1 MSITPNSAGD
11 ERCAVQ
17 IRGISKRFGQMA
29 ALDSVSL
36 DIREGEYFSLL
47 GPSGCGKTT
56 LLRIIAGLELADQG
70 ELLLC
75 GEPAGLIPAH
85 RRPVNTVFQN
95 YALFP
100 NMSVRQ
106 NVAFGLRMK
115 KVGKT
120 QIDERVSKVAEMV
133 RIADLLDRMPER
145 LSGGQKQRV
154 ALARAVVN
162 EPKVLLL
169 DEPLAALDLSLRK
182 QLQEEL
188 RNLQRRVGIS
198 FIHVTHDQTEAFALS
213 DRLALMNRGRIEQV
227 GSPSDLYHLPRTRF
241 AASFLGACNI
251 LQGRV
256 RSQVGGKDFVETS
269 LGALRVQSQGG
280 EALRIG
286 ESVCLGVRPE
296 SVALSPG
303 PEIENTFE
311 GQVQELVFSG
321 SETRVTL
328 LSGSTSLQSV
338 LPSPHALS
346 IKLSIGTTVEFA
358 ISPAAVRV
366 LQT

>member
-1 MSITPNSAGD
+1 MTSEATGEHRN
-11 ERCAVQ
+11 AVQ
-17 IRGISKRFGQMA
+17 LKGLCKRYGEVA

-36 DIREGEYFSLL
+36 TIREGEYFSLL

-56 LLRIIAGLELADQG
+56 LLRIIAGLEVADDG
-70 ELLLC
+70 ELFLC
-75 GEPAGLIPAH
+75 GELSGLTPAH
-85 RRPVNTVFQN
+85 CRPVNTVFQN

-100 NMSVRQ
+100 HMTVRQ

-120 QIDERVSKVAEMV
+120 QIVERVSKVAEMV
-133 RIADLLDRMPER
+133 RIEDLLDRMPER

-182 QLQEEL
+182 QLQDEL

-227 GSPSDLYHLPRTRF
+227 GSPTELYHQPKSRF

-251 LQGRV
+251 FEGRFLAHLE
-256 RSQVGGKDFVETS
+256 GCALVETS
-269 LGALRVQSQGG
+269 LGELRVQTHDGG
-280 EALRIG
+280 LSRGSAV
-286 ESVCLGVRPE
+286 VCLGVRPE
-296 SVALSPG
+296 SVTLRPG
-303 PEIENTFE
+303 PGIENIFRGHVRE
-311 GQVQELVFSG
+311 VVFSG

-328 LSGSTSLQSV
+328 TSGSLVLQSV
-338 LPSPHALS
+338 LPSPQAHLLKLLIGGAIEFS
-346 IKLSIGTTVEFA
+346 ILPS
-358 ISPAAVRV
+358 AVRV
-366 LQT
+366 LEG